1 MKSLIQWLPPAWA
14 HGLAPVGLGVYT
26 SFKKFPTRE
35 WRSFEFAGLKFPNPL
50 GIPGGMDKNGTS
62 LETWKALGAGFI
74 EVGTVTP
81 YAQQGNPGTVI
92 DRDWKEQLLWN
103 KLGFPSHG
111 SDDVYYNLKSQ
122 KSDLNIPLFVNIGK
136 NRSRPNEE
144 AEVDYIYLADR
155 FSEVADALV
164 VNVSS
169 PNTLGLRDLQKN
181 LGLWLRKV
189 IEAARGKPVLVKL
202 SPDLLQEDLFSCLDQ
217 CEEAGCAGFIL
228 TNTTS
233 QRPLQSRFPSEGGLS
248 GKFLTETSRELL
260 KKSLQHLGRRKDHLL
275 VVSVGGILTPEEALL
290 RLNLGAD
297 LVQTYSGLVF
307 HGPRFFEETY
317 QLELQKRNLNPR
329 VEP

>member
-1 MKSLIQWLPPAWA
+1 MNSWLKWLPPSWA
-14 HGLAPVGLGVYT
+14 HGLAPVGLGIYT

-35 WRSFEFAGLKFPNPL
+35 WRSFEFAGVRFPNPL

-62 LETWKALGAGFI
+62 LETWKSLGAGFI

-81 YAQQGNPGTVI
+81 YAQKGNPGTVI
-92 DRDWKEQLLWN
+92 DRDWHEQLLWN

-111 SDDVYYNLKSQ
+111 SDDVFFNLKSQ
-122 KSDLNIPLFVNIGK
+122 KSELKIPLFVNIGK
-136 NRSRPNEE
+136 NRTRPNEE

-181 LGLWLRKV
+181 LNSWLKKV
-189 IEAARGKPVLVKL
+189 IDASRGKPVLVKL
-202 SPDLLQEDLFSCLDQ
+202 SPDLSQEDLFSCLDQ

-233 QRPLQSRFPSEGGLS
+233 QRPGGSKFPVEGGLS
-248 GKFLTETSRELL
+248 GKILTETSRNIL
-260 KKSLQHLGRRKDHLL
+260 KKSLLHLGPRKNHLL
-275 VVSVGGILTPEEALL
+275 VVSVGGILTPEEALA
-290 RLNLGAD
+290 RLDLGAD

-307 HGPRFFEETY
+307 YGPQFFEDTY
-317 QLELQKRNLNPR
+317 QREAQNRNIEQR
-329 VEP
+329 VES